1 MRTRKYDIL
10 NGHLEEYLSEMTAA
24 STDFHFQMRPRLLL
38 LPISHSV
45 SKKVCLCTSR
55 MNKIGCPLRSDL
67 SKSIRCRGY
76 FCFLCWRDKVDFGGE
91 EEEAAKSQNFM
102 VRRSQKVEQDP
113 FDADGQ
119 QLNKK

>member
-1 MRTRKYDIL
+1 MSMS
-10 NGHLEEYLSEMTAA
+10 LSFPCI
-24 STDFHFQMRPRLLL
+24 SLSLLL
-38 LPISHSV
+38 LSRYRQ
-45 SKKVCLCTSR
+45 KVFGPRSR
-55 MNKIGCPLRSDL
+55 GRENPGGGR
-67 SKSIRCRGY
+67 
-76 FCFLCWRDKVDFGGE
+76 GGE